1 MDNNNKVKVLFLV
14 QLPPPVHGASLM
26 NTFIKTSA
34 LINNHFSTKHINIS
48 AANELSDIGKLR
60 KRKIFNFLGMY
71 FKVLKELVVNRPNLV
86 YLTISPTGAAFYKD
100 AIFAQMVK
108 LFKVKIVYHLHGQ
121 GIYKVI
127 NSSKNKYRIYKYVF
141 KSADIIILSKML
153 LFDIIKVRDVSK
165 NVFILPNG
173 IPKSVITF
181 PERNHN
187 GSPKEIRILYLSNY
201 IPAKGALLAL
211 KAFHSILM
219 QSNKPVSFELF
230 GGISNQAY
238 FDSIKDYVRE
248 NKLEAHVS
256 INSGIYG
263 EEKIRKMETCDIFLF
278 PSRFECFPLSIIEA
292 MMCGLCIVSTAVG
305 AIPELVLE
313 NNCGLLSKPED
324 LEELTSILSMIVEND
339 DLREKYSKNSLKSF
353 ENKYQMEAFEN
364 SLINIINK
372 TQNATN

>member
-26 NTFIKTSA
+26 NTFINTSA
-34 LINNHFSTKHINIS
+34 LINNPFSTKHINIS
-48 AANELSDIGKLR
+48 AANELADIGKLR

-71 FKVLKELVVNRPNLV
+71 FKVLKELMVNRPNLV

-353 ENKYQMEAFEN
+353 EDKYQMEAFEN

>member
-48 AANELSDIGKLR
+48 AANELADIGKLR

-71 FKVLKELVVNRPNLV
+71 FNVLKELMVNRPNLV

-127 NSSKNKYRIYKYVF
+127 NSSKNIYRIYKYVF

-211 KAFHSILM
+211 KAFHSILK
-219 QSNKPVSFELF
+219 QSNKLVSFELF

>member
-48 AANELSDIGKLR
+48 AANELADIGKLR

-71 FKVLKELVVNRPNLV
+71 FKVLKELMVNRPNLV

-211 KAFHSILM
+211 KAFHSILK
-219 QSNKPVSFELF
+219 QSNKLVSFELF

>member
-48 AANELSDIGKLR
+48 AANELADIGKLR

-71 FKVLKELVVNRPNLV
+71 FNVLKELVVNRPNLV

-127 NSSKNKYRIYKYVF
+127 NSSKNIYRIYKYVF

-211 KAFHSILM
+211 KAFHSILK
-219 QSNKPVSFELF
+219 QSNKLVSFELF

>member
-71 FKVLKELVVNRPNLV
+71 FKVLKELEVNRPNLV

>member
-48 AANELSDIGKLR
+48 AANELADIGKLR

-71 FKVLKELVVNRPNLV
+71 FKVLKELMVNRPNLV

-353 ENKYQMEAFEN
+353 EDKYQMEAFEN

>member
-1 MDNNNKVKVLFLV
+1 
-14 QLPPPVHGASLM
+14 M

-48 AANELSDIGKLR
+48 AANELADIGKLR

-71 FKVLKELVVNRPNLV
+71 FKVLKELMVNRPNLV

-353 ENKYQMEAFEN
+353 EDKYQMEAFEN

>member
-71 FKVLKELVVNRPNLV
+71 FNVLKELVVNRPNLV

-187 GSPKEIRILYLSNY
+187 GSLKEVRILYLSNY
-201 IPAKGALLAL
+201 IPAKGALLTL
-211 KAFHSILM
+211 KAFHSILK